1 MSDKNPT
8 EKAMASLRNLVHA
21 EIFATEALINI
32 LVKKGLVTREEI
44 VEEVQDMRRKADRS
58 GKK

>member
-1 MSDKNPT
+1 MSDKNPE
-8 EKAMASLRNLVHA
+8 EKALASLRNLVHA
-21 EIFATEALINI
+21 EIFSTEALINV

-44 VEEVQDMRRKADRS
+44 VEEVQAMRRQAARA